1 MPKEPRTKMQS
12 VGETLAHTAEAMTLA
27 SDPEKRAAAQAWHKK
42 IIRELNRLAPQ
53 PLKKVA

>member
-1 MPKEPRTKMQS
+1 MQS